1 MDESLAGVVE
11 ERDGLRRIIGPYR
24 QLQQTHG
31 DAPTLTAN
39 AKALRCAID
48 ASDIRWAERAL
59 ARIRSELGDVKACA
73 HAEVSASA
81 PNHTS
86 N

>member
-31 DAPTLTAN
+31 DAPTLTAK
-39 AKALRCAID
+39 AKALTVCD
-48 ASDIRWAERAL
+48 
-59 ARIRSELGDVKACA
+59 
-73 HAEVSASA
+73 
-81 PNHTS
+81 
-86 N
+86 